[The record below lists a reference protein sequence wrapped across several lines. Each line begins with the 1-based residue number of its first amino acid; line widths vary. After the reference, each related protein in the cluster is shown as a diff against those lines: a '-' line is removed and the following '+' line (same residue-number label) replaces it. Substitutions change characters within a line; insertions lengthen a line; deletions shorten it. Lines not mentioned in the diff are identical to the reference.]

1 MIDDLAVDEFVQP
14 IINLYQ
20 KIEYE
25 LLLEVAKRFD
35 GYDEVTGILEWQ
47 LKKLQ
52 ELGALNKQALNVFAK
67 YSEKSEKEIK
77 WMLEEAGLMNLDI
90 EVMQEAFEQGAL
102 TIDPTEIMQS
112 QAIKST
118 IEQSYKSINQTF
130 RMIKTKALESTRQAY
145 INTLNQAYLDTA
157 SGMYDGQ
164 TAIRRAVQTLASNG
178 IQGAT
183 YKRGNKYVR
192 YTIEGTVRRDVI
204 TAVHQLSNNVTIQ
217 ACDEM
222 NVDYVEVSQH
232 IGARVHPT
240 DPIANHFGWQGKVYK
255 IKGSEPG
262 YPNLE
267 LSTGYP
273 DDILGLGGV
282 NCRHRMFPFWKGI
295 STRNPIKY
303 DEEENKRIYEAR
315 QHQRK
320 LERDMR
326 LLKKKKACADAIGDT
341 KTSDMLENKI
351 QAKSNELNNWCKA
364 NNLKRDYS
372 RELVSEQ
379 IVKNNRK
386 GFTPSTENV
395 NIDNNSKPLK
405 LNVQLFA
412 KKSSE
417 YKTVKLPKDEYGK
430 VMHEIS
436 TNLTKEQSSHKM
448 FSKSIGD
455 YIYLIEN
462 NGFGNY
468 RIIGKEPID

>member
-1 MIDDLAVDEFVQP
+1 MRRTQG
-14 IINLYQ
+14 
-20 KIEYE
+20 KI
-25 LLLEVAKRFD
+25 
-35 GYDEVTGILEWQ
+35 
-47 LKKLQ
+47 
-52 ELGALNKQALNVFAK
+52 
-67 YSEKSEKEIK
+67 
-77 WMLEEAGLMNLDI
+77 
-90 EVMQEAFEQGAL
+90 
-102 TIDPTEIMQS
+102 
-112 QAIKST
+112 
-118 IEQSYKSINQTF
+118 
-130 RMIKTKALESTRQAY
+130 TK
-145 INTLNQAYLDTA
+145 
-157 SGMYDGQ
+157 
-164 TAIRRAVQTLASNG
+164 
-178 IQGAT
+178 
-183 YKRGNKYVR
+183 
-192 YTIEGTVRRDVI
+192 
-204 TAVHQLSNNVTIQ
+204 LSNNVTIQ
-217 ACDEM
+217 SCDEM
-222 NVDYVEVSQH
+222 NVEYVEVSQH

-240 DPIANHFGWQGKVYK
+240 DPIANHYGWQGKVYK
-255 IKGSEPG
+255 INGSEPG

-267 LSTGYP
+267 ASTGYP

-295 STRNPIKY
+295 STPNPIKY

-341 KTSDMLENKI
+341 ETSDMLKNKI

-379 IVKNNRK
+379 IVKNNQK
-386 GFTPSTENV
+386 DFTPSTENV